1 MTYQIFLYIHIAVVC
16 LYMLLLVLRLY
27 YLWAK
32 DDEDLFLFSEKT
44 RALHIL
50 MISIVVI
57 TGVYLGFT
65 YDFDEGLWFVSKL
78 LLLSFAAFIGDYTF
92 KNYHKWGGVLLLAIM
107 AYVIG
112 ISITKSLDLV
122 YAY

>member
-1 MTYQIFLYIHIAVVC
+1 
-16 LYMLLLVLRLY
+16 MLLLTLRLY
-27 YLWAK
+27 HLWAK

-44 RALHIL
+44 RAVHVLMLSIL
-50 MISIVVI
+50 VF
-57 TGVYLGFT
+57 TGIYLGFN
-65 YDFDEGLWFVSKL
+65 YDFDEGKWFVIKL
-78 LLLSFAAFIGDYTF
+78 LLLGFSAFIGDYTF
-92 KNYHKWGGVLLLAIM
+92 KNYHKWGGLVLLLIM